1 MTKKKE
7 IEQGSKKLQV
17 LYAIFE
23 ADPFIKTGGLGDV
36 GGSLPSAV
44 CKEGV
49 DMRVI
54 LPKLSSIPEQYRNR
68 MKKVAECTVPL
79 GWRNQYCGIEML
91 KEKGVTYYFID
102 NEYYFKREKPYG
114 YGDDGER
121 IAYFSK
127 AILESLQHIPGF
139 FPDVIHCNDWHTAL
153 VPVFL
158 REHYMGLE
166 EYTKIKTVFSV
177 HNLKFQGIYPGEML
191 GDVLGLAD
199 IKNAAD
205 QLTYGDAVNFMK
217 GALNYSDRLTT
228 VSPTYAEE
236 ICTSWYGEDMEEIFL
251 RRHDVLSGILNGID
265 TYKHSPGRDA
275 NIVQKYNAST
285 VKAGKAANKEALQK
299 ELGLAVE
306 PDIPLVVLIS
316 RLTEQKGLDLINF
329 ILEELLQE
337 DIQVAVLG
345 VGDKDYEDAFKHF
358 ESVMPEKMSACIKF
372 DLGLSARF
380 YAGADMLLMPSRFE
394 PCGLSQMIAM
404 RYGTLPIVRETGG
417 LKDTV
422 IDCRDGDPEGCGFSF
437 PDYNAHQLLFAIK
450 DAADLYRNDKKAW
463 QALVK
468 RAMKRD
474 FSWKNSAK
482 SYIGLY
488 EELYD
493 QMLS

>member
-1 MTKKKE
+1 MTKEKK
-7 IEQGSKKLQV
+7 IEQGAKKLQV

-36 GGSLPSAV
+36 GGSLPAAI

-54 LPKLSSIPEQYRNR
+54 LPKLHTIPEQYRKR
-68 MKKVAECTVPL
+68 MKKIAECTVPL
-79 GWRNQYCGIEML
+79 GWRNQYCGVEML

-102 NEYYFKREKPYG
+102 NEYYFKRENPYG

-127 AILESLQHIPGF
+127 AVLECLQHIPGF

-158 REHYMGLE
+158 REHYMELE
-166 EYTKIKTVFSV
+166 EYSKIKTVFSV
-177 HNLKFQGIYPGEML
+177 HNLKFQGIYHGDML

-199 IKNAAD
+199 VKNAAD
-205 QLTYGDAVNFMK
+205 QLKYGDAVNFMK
-217 GALNYSDRLTT
+217 GALSYSDRLTT

-236 ICTSWYGEDMEEIFL
+236 ICTPWYGEDMEDIFL
-251 RRHDVLSGILNGID
+251 RRHEVLSGILNGID
-265 TYKHSPGRDA
+265 VYKHSPGRDK
-275 NIVQKYNAST
+275 NIVQKYNST
-285 VKAGKAANKEALQK
+285 TFKTGKAANKAALQE
-299 ELGLAVE
+299 ELGLKVD
-306 PDIPLVVLIS
+306 PDVPLIVLIS
-316 RLTEQKGLDLINF
+316 RLTEQKGLDLITF
-329 ILEELLQE
+329 ILEELLAE
-337 DIQVAVLG
+337 DVQIAILG

-358 ESVMPEKMSACIKF
+358 ENLMPDKMNACIKF

-404 RYGTLPIVRETGG
+404 RYGTLPIVRQTGG

-422 IDCRDGDPEGCGFSF
+422 IDCRDGNPEGCGFAF
-437 PDYNAHQLLFAIK
+437 PDFNAHELLFAIK
-450 DAADLYRNDKKAW
+450 DAAEIYRNDKKRW
-463 QALVK
+463 DALVK
-468 RAMKRD
+468 YAMKKD

-482 SYIGLY
+482 SYIELY
-488 EELYD
+488 EELI
-493 QMLS
+493 

>member
-1 MTKKKE
+1 ME
-7 IEQGSKKLQV
+7 KKLQV

-36 GGSLPSAV
+36 GGSLPAAI

-54 LPKLSSIPEQYRNR
+54 LPKLHTIPEQYRKR

-79 GWRNQYCGIEML
+79 GWRNQYCGVEML

-102 NEYYFKREKPYG
+102 NEYYFKRENPYG

-127 AILESLQHIPGF
+127 AVLECLQYIPGF

-158 REHYMGLE
+158 REHYMELE
-166 EYTKIKTVFSV
+166 EYKKIKTVFSV
-177 HNLKFQGIYPGEML
+177 HNLKFQGIYSGYML
-191 GDVLGLAD
+191 GDVLGLQD
-199 IKNAAD
+199 VKNAAD
-205 QLTYGDAVNFMK
+205 QLKYGDAINFMK

-236 ICTSWYGEDMEEIFL
+236 ICTSWYGEDMEDIFL
-251 RRHDVLSGILNGID
+251 RRHEVLSGILNGID
-265 TYKHSPGRDA
+265 VYKHSPGRDK
-275 NIVQKYNAST
+275 NIVQKYNST
-285 VKAGKAANKEALQK
+285 TFKAGKAANKAALQE
-299 ELGLAVE
+299 ELGLKVD
-306 PDIPLVVLIS
+306 PDVPLIVLIS
-316 RLTEQKGLDLINF
+316 RLTEQKGLDLITF
-329 ILEELLQE
+329 ILEELLAE
-337 DIQVAVLG
+337 DVQIAILG

-358 ESVMPEKMSACIKF
+358 ENLMPDKMRACIKF

-404 RYGTLPIVRETGG
+404 RYGTLPIVRQTGG

-422 IDCRDGDPEGCGFSF
+422 IDCRDGNPEGCGFAF
-437 PDYNAHQLLFAIK
+437 PDFNAHELLFAIK
-450 DAADLYRNDKKAW
+450 DAAEIYRNDKKRW
-463 QALVK
+463 DALVK
-468 RAMKRD
+468 YAMKKD

-482 SYIGLY
+482 SYIELY
-488 EELYD
+488 EELI
-493 QMLS
+493 